1 MNRPHIAYACVGI
14 FSTIFLLVSLF
25 VKEKLYIGEATVAT
39 IAGLILGPHCL
50 GWFDPVTWGN
60 TDYLTLE
67 ILRIVL
73 CIQIVAVAVELPR
86 KYMKRHWALVAVLL
100 LPVMTIGWLV
110 VGLFIWALI
119 PHFDFPLALLVLACV
134 TATDPILAAAV
145 VGKGKFAER
154 VPGHLRNLLSA
165 ESGCNDGMAFPFI
178 YLLLNLIIHAGDGG
192 EIVKDWILVTVLYEC
207 IFGAI
212 LGAVLGFLM
221 KRAVAFCETKR
232 LIDRE
237 SFLALFVFIAFN
249 SAGIGAMLGVDDLL
263 MLFAAGTAFGW
274 NGDFAKKTEELH
286 VLTVIDLLLNLSFF
300 VYFGAI
306 IPWPMFNDPAIGLN
320 VWRLI
325 VLAIVVIFLRRM
337 PAVLAFLRITPDI
350 KLWREA
356 LFCGHFGP
364 IGVGAIFAL
373 ILARKDLEEHYTHD
387 PTPLRELPLPDFPHY
402 QLLACIWPI
411 VCFIILTSIIVHGSL
426 VAVLTL
432 GKRLNRMA
440 ITMSFTTTNTQD
452 QGPTWMQRLQKL
464 DKTSTSFL
472 LHRID
477 SHEKEAPDDDET
489 LAPVETSGIKV
500 RPAGGARRK
509 HKHRKRPSAG
519 ARIKKSL
526 LRLEDAAADEGARPR
541 PQAEFL
547 QLGRSTTQQRHDDA
561 EATLAAG
568 SLGGSPPDSG
578 VLEMQFVTPGAAP
591 LPPAGEEVQVP
602 AMAYQE
608 GNRVVIED
616 EDGEIVETFSLAEK
630 RRREREDAGF
640 SLNRP
645 DWAGSGGGDEP
656 SIHSEGSF
664 RRHLLRYST
673 ALNELSPTQSVQSSV
688 LLRVKSVKKA
698 FKEKALL
705 HHKVYAHQVDNMI
718 VIENEE
724 GDIIRRYRVNR
735 HMSQSRPSARLRSGS
750 LVGRAFLRFGKRRE
764 EEAAPPVSG
773 TPQEGALLVKEHDLR
788 DPQSPLRNPLVE
800 NRLELK
806 IADILR
812 SKHATMP
819 TKRPS
824 NVPEAPEAEAPE
836 AEAPEAHLRL
846 EASELCLEASELCLE
861 DSRDLEA
868 DEDIL
873 QETEVEKKRR
883 LAALGLRSGQRR
895 EDDEEE

>member
-1 MNRPHIAYACVGI
+1 VNRPHIAYACVGI

-67 ILRIVL
+67 LLRIVL

-86 KYMKRHWALVAVLL
+86 KYMKRHWVLVAVLL

-212 LGAVLGFLM
+212 LGVVLGFLM

-249 SAGIGAMLGVDDLL
+249 SAGIGSMLGVDDLL

-477 SHEKEAPDDDET
+477 SHPEKEATDGDDET

-547 QLGRSTTQQRHDDA
+547 QLGRSTTQQRNDDA
-561 EATLAAG
+561 EETLGAG
-568 SLGGSPPDSG
+568 SLGGTPPQAAM
-578 VLEMQFVTPGAAP
+578 LEMQFATPGAAP
-591 LPPAGEEVQVP
+591 EPPAGEEVQVP

-630 RRREREDAGF
+630 RRRERENAGF
-640 SLNRP
+640 SLDQP
-645 DWAGSGGGDEP
+645 DWAGSSGGNGSDGRGGDGGGEP

-664 RRHLLRYST
+664 RRQLLRYST

-750 LVGRAFLRFGKRRE
+750 LVGRALSRFGKRKE

-812 SKHATMP
+812 SKHASMP

-824 NVPEAPEAEAPE
+824 DVPEEEAGLGLGASELGLE
-836 AEAPEAHLRL
+836 DSQDL
-846 EASELCLEASELCLE
+846 EAS
-861 DSRDLEA
+861 

-873 QETEVEKKRR
+873 EETEVEKKRR

-895 EDDEEE
+895 DDDEEE